1 MRGEIVRPQIGFD
14 FDDAAD
20 ALDANY
26 SDRVIRP
33 PGSVDEKE
41 FLERC
46 IKCDQ
51 CINVCP
57 TNVLQPRFVKFSAQ
71 IDF

>member
-1 MRGEIVRPQIGFD
+1 
-14 FDDAAD
+14 
-20 ALDANY
+20 ALGLVGAPALRNNGKVNDENFSAEM
-26 SDRVIRP
+26 IRP
-33 PGSVDEKE
+33 PGSVEEAE

-57 TNVLQPRFVKFSAQ
+57 TNVLQPATFAE
-71 IDF
+71 